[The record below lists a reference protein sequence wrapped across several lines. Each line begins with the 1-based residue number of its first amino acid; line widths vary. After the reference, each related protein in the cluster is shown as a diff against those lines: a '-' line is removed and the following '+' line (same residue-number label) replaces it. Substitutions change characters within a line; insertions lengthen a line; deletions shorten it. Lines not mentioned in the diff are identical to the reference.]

1 MNGQRK
7 RRQVLNEMKLS
18 FPARS
23 ANEAFARVSVAA
35 FAAQL
40 DPDMAEITELKT
52 AISEAVTNCVVH
64 AYQQH
69 IGMVYIT
76 ATLYEDAY
84 IRIRIRD
91 KGCGIDDVKQAMQPL
106 YSGGEEDGTERAGM
120 GFTIMQSFTDSLR
133 VSSKPG
139 AGTTVTMYKK
149 IRQKDVEKHA

>member
-1 MNGQRK
+1 MLRK
-7 RRQVLNEMKLS
+7 EGRKVLNEMKLS
-18 FPARS
+18 FPAKS
-23 ANEAFARVSVAA
+23 ANESFARVSVAA

-64 AYQQH
+64 AYTDQ
-69 IGMVYIT
+69 IGMIYIT

-84 IRIRIRD
+84 VRIRIRD
-91 KGCGIDDVKQAMQPL
+91 KGCGIKDVKKAMEPM

-120 GFTIMQSFTDSLR
+120 GFTIMQSFMDTLR

-139 AGTTVTMYKK
+139 VGTTVTMAKR
-149 IRQKDVEKHA
+149 IRQKGVGKH